1 MSDVL
6 VKVGNEEL
14 TREDLNEFL
23 SSMPPE
29 YAQQLASLGEEV
41 MVDEMVNQHLLYLD
55 AKNKGLEDS
64 PAYKAEMEKLGKEV
78 LKGMAIN
85 EVLQEAEPTEEQTKS
100 YFEANQDRFQ
110 KPEQVAAS
118 HILVDS
124 EEKAKEIK
132 EKLDAGESFSE
143 LAAEHSSCP
152 SKENGGALGL
162 FERGRMVPE
171 FEEVAFDLGV
181 GEISDPVQTQFGYH
195 IIQVDNKLPAGNQ
208 SLEEALPQ
216 VMQELRRENQQK
228 VYAEYMEQL
237 REKYSV
243 EK

>member
-1 MSDVL
+1 
-6 VKVGNEEL
+6 
-14 TREDLNEFL
+14 
-23 SSMPPE
+23 
-29 YAQQLASLGEEV
+29 
-41 MVDEMVNQHLLYLD
+41 
-55 AKNKGLEDS
+55 
-64 PAYKAEMEKLGKEV
+64 
-78 LKGMAIN
+78 
-85 EVLQEAEPTEEQTKS
+85 
-100 YFEANQDRFQ
+100 
-110 KPEQVAAS
+110 
-118 HILVDS
+118 
-124 EEKAKEIK
+124 
-132 EKLDAGESFSE
+132 
-143 LAAEHSSCP
+143 
-152 SKENGGALGL
+152 
-162 FERGRMVPE
+162 MVPE

>member
-6 VKVGNEEL
+6 VKIGKDQL

-23 SSMPPE
+23 ASMPPE

-41 MVDEMVNQHLLYLD
+41 MIEEMINQRLLYVD
-55 AKNKGLEDS
+55 AKDKGLEDS
-64 PAYKAEMEKLGKEV
+64 PAFKAEMEKLSKEV

-85 EVLQEAEPTEEQTKS
+85 EVLQAAEPTEEEAKS
-100 YFEANQDRFQ
+100 YYEENKERFSE
-110 KPEQVAAS
+110 PEKVAAS
-118 HILVDS
+118 HILVDT

-132 EKLDAGESFSE
+132 EKLDAGENFSE
-143 LAAEHSSCP
+143 LAQEHSNCP

-171 FEEVAFDLGV
+171 FEEAAFTLAV
-181 GEISDPVQTQFGYH
+181 GEISEPVKTQFGYH
-195 IIQVDNKLPAGNQ
+195 IIQVDNKQPAA
-208 SLEEALPQ
+208 SKSFEAALPEL
-216 VMQELRRENQQK
+216 MQQLRRDKQQK
-228 VYAEYMEQL
+228 LYSDYMEKL
-237 REKYSV
+237 REKYPV

>member
-29 YAQQLASLGEEV
+29 YAQQLVSLGEEV
-41 MVDEMVNQHLLYLD
+41 MVDEMINQHLLYLD

-100 YFEANQDRFQ
+100 YFEANQDHFQ

-118 HILVDS
+118 HI
-124 EEKAKEIK
+124 
-132 EKLDAGESFSE
+132 
-143 LAAEHSSCP
+143 
-152 SKENGGALGL
+152 
-162 FERGRMVPE
+162 
-171 FEEVAFDLGV
+171 
-181 GEISDPVQTQFGYH
+181 
-195 IIQVDNKLPAGNQ
+195 
-208 SLEEALPQ
+208 
-216 VMQELRRENQQK
+216 
-228 VYAEYMEQL
+228 
-237 REKYSV
+237 
-243 EK
+243 